1 MNEIASPSVA
11 PVAPAPA
18 AFETLHPNARW
29 TMRLGGVIGAVL
41 PAVAAGVAL
50 TLLASSRFDLSLPQL
65 ALVAAGAVLLAAVLG
80 WLWADAAFART
91 RYRLDATGLEI
102 HRGVFWRS
110 ETRVPRTRV
119 QHTDVNRGPIDRRL
133 GLASLKV
140 YTAGTRMAS
149 VDLDGVAAER
159 ALQLRD
165 ALLAD
170 ADDVL

>member
-1 MNEIASPSVA
+1 MNELAATSIDPSASSH
-11 PVAPAPA
+11 A
-18 AFETLHPNARW
+18 AFESLHPNAVW
-29 TMRLGGVIGAVL
+29 SMRLGGIIGMVL
-41 PAVAAGVAL
+41 PAAGATVAL
-50 TLLASSRFDLSLPQL
+50 TLVGSTRFALSLPL
-65 ALVAAGAVLLAAVLG
+65 LAALVAGVIVVAGVLG
-80 WLWADAAFART
+80 WLWANAAFART

-119 QHTDVNRGPIDRRL
+119 QHTDINRGPIDRRL
-133 GLASLKV
+133 GLATLKV

-149 VDLDGVAAER
+149 VDLDGVAAGR

>member
-1 MNEIASPSVA
+1 MNELAATSIDPAT
-11 PVAPAPA
+11 PAPA
-18 AFETLHPNARW
+18 AFESLHPNAVW
-29 TMRLGGVIGAVL
+29 SMRLGGIVGLLL
-41 PAVAAGVAL
+41 PATGAAVALTVLGSTRFELSLPLLGALAAAVIVAAG
-50 TLLASSRFDLSLPQL
+50 
-65 ALVAAGAVLLAAVLG
+65 VLG
-80 WLWADAAFART
+80 WLWANAAFART

-119 QHTDVNRGPIDRRL
+119 QHTDINRGPIDRRL
-133 GLASLKV
+133 GLATLKV

-149 VDLDGVAAER
+149 VDLDGVAAGR